1 MENKSTENIN
11 KINETIPKLRF
22 DAFMGNVKDG
32 GLRSVSSI
40 YLLVCYVVANL
51 NKRVSVDTIVEAV
64 DGAMIAN
71 HFEITD
77 AISKL
82 LKSGTIKENE
92 DKMLYMDDTDIAEI
106 DLIEKDLPLTIR
118 QRSIKA
124 CQRIIAR
131 ETYKR
136 ENKVSIEKVD
146 NGYVV
151 NLKVSDNEND
161 FMNLKLYAI
170 SEVQAEMIKEKF
182 ISDPVK
188 VYENLID
195 SIFNNEQ

>member
-1 MENKSTENIN
+1 MENKSPENTN

-51 NKRVSVDTIVEAV
+51 NKKVSVDTIVEAV

-82 LKSGTIKENE
+82 LKSGTIKENDE
-92 DKMLYMDDTDIAEI
+92 KMLYMDDTDIAEI

-124 CQRIIAR
+124 CQRIIAK

-136 ENKVSIEKVD
+136 ENKVSIEKVE
-146 NGYVV
+146 NGYTV

-161 FMNLKLYAI
+161 FMNLQLFAV

-188 VYENLID
+188 VYETLID
-195 SIFNNEQ
+195 SIFNNE